1 MSRMDMHLDAEK
13 QVYTINWHD
22 IKASVAWNVL
32 RLWLSKVLMSVKIMY
47 Y

>member
-1 MSRMDMHLDAEK
+1 MDLHLDAEK

-32 RLWLSKVLMSVKIMY
+32 RLRLPITLMSDRIMY